1 VPQQSHVVDA
11 VGAGD
16 HTDDKRGH
24 LGSGVGALV
33 GRDAQVLVGKPTQS
47 AEPANANIGSSPAED
62 TKFGS
67 NTAAVAPGV

>member
-33 GRDAQVLVGKPTQS
+33 GRDARVLVGNHTQS